1 MSTSRAILRLAS
13 RGPSGGGRRRVLTA
27 TATSG
32 AQRQVE
38 RGSAHPA
45 AGGSA
50 AGAGASYGSVSR
62 NATAGSAAVGRCG
75 VATNGNNRFFSLST
89 AAAAPSA
96 ARAPTPTPTP
106 VLASRSPASATEFDT
121 DLLVVG
127 CGIAGASAALQAARL
142 GMTVTMLSSARNV
155 DDCNSFWAQGGI
167 IYKAEDD
174 SPDLL
179 ASDVHTAG
187 AGLCNDPAVMKLAEE
202 GPGRVEQMLL
212 RGSSEVPFD
221 RDADGRLALCLE
233 ASHNRARIIHW
244 RDETGK
250 AITTSVQAAA
260 AQHPNIRVMTSTT
273 AVDLALAAGQC
284 VGAHVLVEDSGMN
297 DGSGMGRGGGYHLET
312 IRAPATVLATGGLGD
327 LYAHTSNPASAK
339 GAGFAM
345 ALRAGAVLS
354 GMEYVQFHPTTLH
367 IPGQRS
373 FLLTEALRGE
383 GARLVDRRGRCFAK
397 NYHPDGELAPRDVV
411 SRTILSEMRLQG
423 APHMYLDISHR
434 PADWI
439 RGRFPSIYEHCMRQG
454 LDMTVQ
460 PLPVVPAAHYFC
472 GGVATDLTGRTTV
485 PGLFAAGEVACTGLH
500 GANRLASTSL
510 LEGLVWGCS
519 IADHLADRGSK
530 DSKDGLAASADMGA
544 LAPPRVPG
552 TAAGGGGPVASA
564 KALSSAWKDLR
575 TILWEDV
582 GAVRRSSSL
591 REGAQLLSDLAD
603 RCSRLY
609 DTSALCPETVELRNG
624 VQTGA
629 MIAAAAASNECSVGT
644 HFVEEEDEEDDHG
657 QARA

>member
-1 MSTSRAILRLAS
+1 MSTSYAVLLRLAS
-13 RGPSGGGRRRVLTA
+13 RGPSSGGRRRLLTA
-27 TATSG
+27 AAAASSSTP
-32 AQRQVE
+32 RQVE
-38 RGSAHPA
+38 RRSAHPA
-45 AGGSA
+45 PA
-50 AGAGASYGSVSR
+50 
-62 NATAGSAAVGRCG
+62 AGSAAAAAAAAVGRYG
-75 VATNGNNRFFSLST
+75 VLVATNGNSRSFSLST
-89 AAAAPSA
+89 AAAPSA
-96 ARAPTPTPTP
+96 ARAPTP
-106 VLASRSPASATEFDT
+106 APARGRGPATATEFDT

-127 CGIAGASAALQAARL
+127 CGIAGAAAALQAARL

-202 GPGRVEQMLL
+202 GPRRVEQMLL
-212 RGSSEVPFD
+212 RGTSEVPFD

-260 AQHPNIRVMTSTT
+260 AQHPNIRMMTSTT
-273 AVDLALAAGQC
+273 AVDMALAGGQC
-284 VGAHVLVEDSGMN
+284 VGAHVLVEDPGM
-297 DGSGMGRGGGYHLET
+297 DGGSGVGRGGYHLET

-345 ALRAGAVLS
+345 AMRAGAALS

-383 GARLVDRRGRCFAK
+383 GARLVDRRGRCFAR

-411 SRTILSEMRLQG
+411 SRTILSEMRLQR

-439 RGRFPSIYEHCMRQG
+439 RGRFPSIYEHCLRQG

-519 IADHLADRGSK
+519 IADHLADRGNK
-530 DSKDGLAASADMGA
+530 DSKDGLAASADMAA

-552 TAAGGGGPVASA
+552 TAGGGTVASP

-644 HFVEEEDEEDDHG
+644 HFVEEDDEEDDQG

>member
-1 MSTSRAILRLAS
+1 RRRGRCLARKPRRQSTSRRQLRPRARRGRDRPAAAAARVHDRGTGSLPPGCKKQYGDAATTISTMSTSHVILRLAS
-13 RGPSGGGRRRVLTA
+13 RGPSTGGRRRLLTA
-27 TATSG
+27 AAASG
-32 AQRQVE
+32 AQRQGE
-38 RGSAHPA
+38 RGSAHPT

-50 AGAGASYGSVSR
+50 AAAAASHCSVSR
-62 NATAGSAAVGRCG
+62 NATVGSAAVGRYG
-75 VATNGNNRFFSLST
+75 VATTGNNRFFSLST
-89 AAAAPSA
+89 AAAAPPA
-96 ARAPTPTPTP
+96 ARTPTPTPTRG
-106 VLASRSPASATEFDT
+106 LAPRSPASATEFDT

-212 RGSSEVPFD
+212 RGTSEVPFD

-260 AQHPNIRVMTSTT
+260 AQHPNIRMMTSTT

-297 DGSGMGRGGGYHLET
+297 GGIGIGRGGGYHLET

-411 SRTILSEMRLQG
+411 SRTILSEMRLQR

-439 RGRFPSIYEHCMRQG
+439 RGRFPSIYEHCLRQG

-519 IADHLADRGSK
+519 IADHLADRGNK
-530 DSKDGLAASADMGA
+530 DSKDGLAASADMAA

-575 TILWEDV
+575 CV
-582 GAVRRSSSL
+582 
-591 REGAQLLSDLAD
+591 
-603 RCSRLY
+603 
-609 DTSALCPETVELRNG
+609 
-624 VQTGA
+624 
-629 MIAAAAASNECSVGT
+629 
-644 HFVEEEDEEDDHG
+644 
-657 QARA
+657 